1 MMDKQLL
8 AGALFFSSLHA
19 FATDFTEADA
29 KFAQRDVSLEATLD
43 ARAAYKALLDEAS
56 STMDKV
62 RAAEGYLRTYMY
74 EGTHYHSLD
83 DEAGREARKQ
93 VFSSCW
99 SQASETISPV
109 ILGYE
114 TPVYYYFRSACL
126 AYDAQVS
133 TLEGKVELVPK
144 LLDTLQKG
152 LQATGGADYEAGGL
166 YRVAA
171 AVKYNPA
178 AQEVPG
184 GLFNPEEAL
193 VLIDQAIAAKPY
205 PEGHIAGNRYCENFS
220 HKVRNLIVLGKPL
233 AALSLA
239 TQSLTDFEA
248 YMNAGEI
255 PEVIRAETMDCL
267 TLLTQLKGSL
277 ESSTP

>member
-19 FATDFTEADA
+19 FGADFTEADA
-29 KFAQRDVSLEATLD
+29 KFAQRDSSLEATLD

-56 STMDKV
+56 SDADKV

-99 SQASETISPV
+99 SQAAETISPAV
-109 ILGYE
+109 FGSA
-114 TPVYYYFRSACL
+114 TPTYYYFRSACL

-133 TLEGKVELVPK
+133 DLEGKVELVPK
-144 LLDTLQKG
+144 LLDSIQKG
-152 LQATGGADYEAGGL
+152 LQSTGGTDYEAGGL

-184 GLFNPEEAL
+184 GLFNPQEAL
-193 VLIDQAIAAKPY
+193 ALIDQAIAAQD
-205 PEGHIAGNRYCENFS
+205 GNRYCENFS
-220 HKVRNLIVLGKPL
+220 HKVRNLMVLGKPTE
-233 AALSLA
+233 ALTLA
-239 TQSLTDFEA
+239 TQSLTDFDA
-248 YMNAGEI
+248 YMKAGEI
-255 PEVIRAETMDCL
+255 PEIYRAETLDCL
-267 TLLTQLKGSL
+267 TLLAQLKGSL
-277 ESSTP
+277 ETSTP